1 MGRPVLQRTKRVRIG
16 LLVALMIALMTTGRE
31 LPPEPTQSDV
41 KYEVTA
47 YTNSFQ
53 STGKRPGDRGYGIT
67 ASGKKTE
74 EGVTA
79 ACGPDLAFGTRVE
92 IPELGRT
99 YTCQDR
105 GGAIKDGHID
115 VYMTSEKRAKQFG
128 RQTLSVKIIPPSSGK
143 GASK

>member
-1 MGRPVLQRTKRVRIG
+1 
-16 LLVALMIALMTTGRE
+16 MIALMTTGSE
-31 LPPEPTQSDV
+31 EYAQSHATY
-41 KYEVTA
+41 YEVTA
-47 YTNSFQ
+47 YTAGPE

-105 GGAIKDGHID
+105 GGAITADHLDIF
-115 VYMTSEKRAKQFG
+115 MTSVKRARQFG
-128 RQTLSVKIIPPSSGK
+128 RQTMRVKIIPPESGK
-143 GASK
+143 GAA